1 MPVTIDSATLT
12 QTFPANALAHQL
24 TVFVRADAAGLM
36 KLNEV
41 GQVRATASAVAGN
54 STYTSVVV
62 DFGKPLTTGGAKVP
76 AGVGF
81 IRFVYKW
88 RGDSFDTTTP
98 VYSSPTTS
106 GVAEASFPEV
116 SSQRLQIELIGTVT
130 QANAELVQV
139 LLPSLPA
146 DLEVHVNDG
155 PVAWRYPGP
164 RGAPGVDGW
173 ESSANGT
180 QKEVDLTAAIE
191 PLLGDPDSATPVTV
205 TVELRAR
212 TPGKLSVAGGTS
224 DYDLL
229 QKVPVTPDPDL
240 DFEMEGDQSLLLNL
254 PGGPATNLKEVW
266 LTVAAAPPKERAVP
280 AVGPD
285 RVNEVELVLDSGRS
299 ACVRFPADVLAD
311 LTALRLPLHAL
322 DGSAEVRAQ
331 LLSPIS
337 VDPPPPPPAPPDEP
351 GPPLEG
357 ASATQPVELEAPS
370 TQRGFIPQLP
380 QQVPDSWTLL
390 PFDKP
395 VPLKTPVWVSL
406 QVTRGKVGW
415 SLGNFSP
422 PGDAYPVRR
431 GSPSGPWLKLPGAV
445 TALPGLGGRLHAI
458 GHPPKAS
465 PLAPLQLEVRTG
477 QVVASAL
484 VDVTPTA
491 KGVALKIPV
500 TTPVPS
506 QQSFVRVISRVAM
519 TVTVQSLIRVVDKT

>member
-12 QTFPANALAHQL
+12 QTFPANALAHEL
-24 TVFVRADAAGLM
+24 TVLVRADAAGYM

-76 AGVGF
+76 AGVGL

-98 VYSSPTTS
+98 VYSSPTTA

-331 LLSPIS
+331 LLSPIT
-337 VDPPPPPPAPPDEP
+337 VEQQPNEPPRIPRTCRGRRWRGRPPPSRWSWRRRPPSAGSTRSCRSSSRTPGRCSRSTSRCRSRPRSGSRSRSPAARCGGRWAATARRATPCRSGAARPAGP
-351 GPPLEG
+351 GWSSPGRSPRSPAWAG
-357 ASATQPVELEAPS
+357 GSTPSAT
-370 TQRGFIPQLP
+370 
-380 QQVPDSWTLL
+380 
-390 PFDKP
+390 
-395 VPLKTPVWVSL
+395 
-406 QVTRGKVGW
+406 
-415 SLGNFSP
+415 
-422 PGDAYPVRR
+422 RR
-431 GSPSGPWLKLPGAV
+431 RRRRW
-445 TALPGLGGRLHAI
+445 R
-458 GHPPKAS
+458 
-465 PLAPLQLEVRTG
+465 R
-477 QVVASAL
+477 
-484 VDVTPTA
+484 
-491 KGVALKIPV
+491 
-500 TTPVPS
+500 
-506 QQSFVRVISRVAM
+506 SRW
-519 TVTVQSLIRVVDKT
+519 R